1 MNTIAPIS
9 RSITQTNR
17 AFKPRTPRDIL
28 RLGKGAAVDVTK
40 HPYNKGINLPTLQV
54 PFPEADLPLATT
66 TQQRILE
73 LGPSDDKDAQ
83 KLTQNLSALA
93 ARNALANTAMATSA
107 K

>member
-17 AFKPRTPRDIL
+17 AFKPRTPRDTP
-28 RLGKGAAVDVTK
+28 RLGKGAAVDATK
-40 HPYNKGINLPTLQV
+40 SPYNKGLTLPTLQV

-73 LGPSDDKDAQ
+73 LG
-83 KLTQNLSALA
+83 SAA
-93 ARNALANTAMATSA
+93 STGCNALANTAMATFA